1 MAEDPVAWID
11 MPYRAPVQ
19 DAEGGSIGT
28 AESLLGD
35 ESEDI
40 FHGIAVKRKSDGVLV
55 EIPSAQVT
63 RITRTHVET
72 SVAPGEGA
80 APARYIEQRWLD
92 LGRGGVSPN
101 RPCGRQD

>member
-72 SVAPGEGA
+72 SVAPGEVA
-80 APARYIEQRWLD
+80 ALSRYVEQRWLH
-92 LGRGGVSPN
+92 LGWGGIFRK
-101 RPCGRQD
+101 RPEWRE